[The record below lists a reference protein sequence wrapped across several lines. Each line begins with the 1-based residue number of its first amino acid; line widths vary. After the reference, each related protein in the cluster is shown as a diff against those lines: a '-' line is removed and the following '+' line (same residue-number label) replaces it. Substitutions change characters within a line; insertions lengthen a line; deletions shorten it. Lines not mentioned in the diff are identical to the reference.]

1 MTDKFKPKDKQTI
14 HLEKGKFIPFKTIR
28 KKLLNDISQDDSL
41 KDPFVPFTV
50 EDAIDRQKKGDK

>member
-14 HLEKGKFIPFKTIR
+14 HLDQGKFIPFKTS
-28 KKLLNDISQDDSL
+28 ISQDNTL
-41 KDPFVPFTV
+41 KAPFVPFTV